1 MGGPLPA
8 SCNTGRKQHGAH
20 STYCASFCSERDSFL
35 GIAGRGGWHDPDM
48 LLVGNAPC
56 QSSSLA
62 GNKQLTQD
70 EEQTQMA
77 IWAMVSAPL
86 MMSND
91 LACVPPQSKAI
102 LQNRDVLAVNQDIL
116 GRMPFR
122 FRMDN
127 ETDVQLWR
135 KELVGGAVAVAVV
148 NMHDDMTVPIGFEFN
163 LRDAGFSPE

>member
-1 MGGPLPA
+1 
-8 SCNTGRKQHGAH
+8 
-20 STYCASFCSERDSFL
+20 
-35 GIAGRGGWHDPDM
+35 M

-56 QSSSLA
+56 TSSQHPLQ
-62 GNKQLTQD
+62 GLQDKNLTHE

-91 LACVPPQSKAI
+91 LTCLPESSKAI
-102 LQNRDVLAVNQDIL
+102 LLNRDVLAVNQDLL

-122 FRMDN
+122 FRVDA

-135 KELVGGAVAVAVV
+135 KELVGGAVAVAIV
-148 NMHDDMTVPIGFEFN
+148 NMHNSTTVPIGFNFN
-163 LRDAGFSPE
+163 FRDAGFSPDTH